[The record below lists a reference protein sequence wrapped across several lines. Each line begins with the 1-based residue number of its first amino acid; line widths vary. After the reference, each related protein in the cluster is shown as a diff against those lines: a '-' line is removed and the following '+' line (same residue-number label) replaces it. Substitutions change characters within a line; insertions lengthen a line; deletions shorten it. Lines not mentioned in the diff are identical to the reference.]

1 MRVRDALAADRDW
14 IAGKLMELW
23 GSTRMALRGK
33 VLDTLTCPA
42 LIAGDG
48 EGLLQYRVLTPGV
61 GEIVTLEAFVQ
72 WQGIGTVLVA
82 AYLDRARSDGLGEVR
97 VVATNDNVD
106 ALRFYQARGFVIH
119 EVRVNA
125 VAVARA
131 RSRRFHQPALMASRS
146 ATKSSSCGGSAG
158 AKLSPR

>member
-1 MRVRDALAADRDW
+1 MGLDADGAPRQ
-14 IAGKLMELW
+14 G
-23 GSTRMALRGK
+23 TC
-33 VLDTLTCPA
+33 LTCPA

-72 WQGIGTVLVA
+72 WQGIGTALVA

-119 EVRVNA
+119 EVRVDA
-125 VAVARA
+125 VAAARA
-131 RSRRFHQPALMASRS
+131 LKPEIPPTGAYGIPIRDEIELR
-146 ATKSSSCGGSAG
+146 GGSAG
-158 AKLSPR
+158 LLSPGEPSPI